1 MKHRVF
7 FEDLRLELAAL
18 TDCGLAALKTGT
30 EVEDMSF
37 EEIRILRALSRDIVP
52 IYVKIGGAEARN
64 DMRELADMDAD
75 GIIAPMIESP
85 YALEKFIESLREVL
99 PERVYRNTEKGIN
112 LETATAFNRM
122 TDILSSEAAQEL
134 VQVTAARTDLS
145 GSLHIPA
152 EHDVIFELCTHI
164 VSRSREYGL
173 RTSVGGAIKS
183 ASIARLV
190 DQVQPDTV
198 NTRHMVMDAE
208 ILASNPVEILEK
220 HLMFEVNLYR
230 YLGSFPSARQE
241 NHRKRADILFSR
253 MSPDVHGV
261 PLAASN

>member
-18 TDCGLAALKTGT
+18 TECGLAALKTGT

-99 PERVYRNTEKGIN
+99 PDRVYRRTEKGIN

-122 TDILSSEAAQEL
+122 RDILSSEAAHEL

-173 RTSVGGAIKS
+173 RIFAVGGAIKS
-183 ASIARLV
+183 ASIARIV

-198 NTRHMVMDAE
+198 NTRHMVMDADT
-208 ILASNPVEILEK
+208 LASDPVTILEK
-220 HLMFEVNLYR
+220 HR
-230 YLGSFPSARQE
+230 
-241 NHRKRADILFSR
+241 
-253 MSPDVHGV
+253 DVRSESV
-261 PLAASN
+261 PLSCVFPLFQAGKSQKTRGYSFLQNVA